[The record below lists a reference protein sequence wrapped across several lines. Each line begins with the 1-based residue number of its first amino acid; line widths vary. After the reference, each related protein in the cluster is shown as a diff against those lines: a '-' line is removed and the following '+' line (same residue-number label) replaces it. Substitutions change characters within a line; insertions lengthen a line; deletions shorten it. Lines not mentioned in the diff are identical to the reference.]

1 MGKTKTAFVS
11 GAPEEPEKPKKAA
24 KEKPFDKA
32 RGKPEKVHIAGLKG
46 GQRIKTIEGGPV
58 VTEAPEEEKASG
70 PEGLKARGEKKAGKP
85 KIRGKKYQE
94 AKAKVDRN
102 KLYPLADAIKL
113 VKETSYSKFDG
124 AVELHLNVKKAGLS
138 AKLVLPHS
146 GGKEKKVEVASD
158 TTIEKLKA
166 GKIDFDILLA
176 TADMMPKLVPF
187 AKVLG
192 PRGLMPNP
200 KNETIIKDRKAAEKF
215 SASSVTL
222 KTQKDFPIIHTVVG
236 KVSQSDT
243 ELIENAQAVIEAIN
257 AKQINTVF
265 IKPSMGPSIKL
276 AIS

>member
-11 GAPEEPEKPKKAA
+11 GAPEEPFDKAQGKPEKPKKAA
-24 KEKPFDKA
+24 KE
-32 RGKPEKVHIAGLKG
+32 KPEKVHIAGLKG

-58 VTEAPEEEKASG
+58 VTETTEEVTEGAEEK
-70 PEGLKARGEKKAGKP
+70 KEKKT

-102 KLYPLADAIKL
+102 KLYSLADAVKL

-138 AKLVLPHS
+138 VKLALPHS

-158 TTIEKLKA
+158 ATVEKLKA

-200 KNETIIKDRKAAEKF
+200 KNETIIKDKKAAEKF
-215 SASSVTL
+215 STKSVTL
-222 KTQKDFPIIHTVVG
+222 KTQKDFPVIHAVVG

-243 ELIENAQAVIEAIN
+243 ELIENAQAVIEAMN
-257 AKQINTVF
+257 AKQINTAF
-265 IKPSMGPSIKL
+265 LKPTMGPSVK
-276 AIS
+276 ISLS